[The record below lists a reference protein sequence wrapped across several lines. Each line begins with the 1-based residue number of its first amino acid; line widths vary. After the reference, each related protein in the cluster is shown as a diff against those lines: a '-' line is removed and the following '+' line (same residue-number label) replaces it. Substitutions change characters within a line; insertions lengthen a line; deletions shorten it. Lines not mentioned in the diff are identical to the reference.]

1 LAGWPRRSSRTLRC
15 GRPDQTLAPREQG
28 FPVLLAFSPDPQN
41 LIYGTL
47 PAGLLLLI
55 QVMLLPRIVIMKPK
69 SPD

>member
-1 LAGWPRRSSRTLRC
+1 
-15 GRPDQTLAPREQG
+15 
-28 FPVLLAFSPDPQN
+28 VLLAFSPDPQN